1 MHRQT
6 CRILM
11 YFCFQADIPPDSDTR
26 LGLSV
31 RRVGWVTGNRH
42 QVGQEVSLFR
52 TMHRIVTLT

>member
-31 RRVGWVTGNRH
+31 RPGGLGDWKPPSGGTR
-42 QVGQEVSLFR
+42 S
-52 TMHRIVTLT
+52 IVV